1 MVRELREIV
10 ESIASIDT
18 SVDIEDVKAVAQFN
32 PETDQKIRDLR
43 EFLLKLNIKP
53 TSELPVVTA
62 ETPCIVEPYSKSDA
76 EITTQMYEYQEL
88 TELGFTLEQIDAWHK
103 LYNARKTNKKMSF
116 VVCIKCCKFVA
127 DKIAGSKQRLLK
139 VKMIPIFKEYL
150 KMIDPNTE
158 YNLCNIHDFLKGA
171 ALSSVSSQFF
181 KFEGGY
187 LVGVKQT

>member
-1 MVRELREIV
+1 MVRELKEIV

-18 SVDIEDVKAVAQFN
+18 SVDIEDVKAIAQFD
-32 PETDQKIRDLR
+32 PETDRKIRELR
-43 EFLLKLNIKP
+43 EFLLTLNIQPTEVTQLKP
-53 TSELPVVTA
+53 TVPSSTVT
-62 ETPCIVEPYSKSDA
+62 YSKADVDVIIESN
-76 EITTQMYEYQEL
+76 QYKEL
-88 TELGFTLEQIDAWHK
+88 IDIGFTTEQIDKWHK
-103 LYNARKTNKKMSF
+103 LYSARKTNKKMSF

-150 KMIDPNTE
+150 KMVDPNTE

-181 KFEGGY
+181 KFENGY
-187 LVGVKQT
+187 LVGVKAT